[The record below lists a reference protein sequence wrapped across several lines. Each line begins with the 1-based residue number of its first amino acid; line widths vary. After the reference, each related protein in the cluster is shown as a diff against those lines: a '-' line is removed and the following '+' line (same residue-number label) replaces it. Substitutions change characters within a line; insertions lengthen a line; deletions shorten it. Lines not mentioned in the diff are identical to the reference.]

1 MVELTTVLLL
11 ATVAFAGGAF
21 GAALGA
27 LPAFAFTGFVVI
39 AGEVVTIGRNL
50 TTAAAGEIGTA
61 GAYGLTASVGLG
73 AGFGPHVAFAG
84 GAAAAAYAARRG
96 KMNTGFDY
104 HEAKNITYSL
114 GTDVD
119 VLAVGGAFGAVG
131 YLVYHVSLNTLAL
144 PFEPFAFSI
153 VVTALLHRIAFGYP
167 LVGRVR
173 GGLLDMSPYERG
185 ERRAPGP
192 GGEEVITDGGL
203 GSNAAHTSGIEPTHR
218 EPDERRY
225 VVEPWLPQ
233 QYEWADVAVL
243 GAVVGVFG
251 AFVAYVTAS
260 PFLGFGIAAASLL
273 FLSLGMERFPVTH
286 HMALPAGLVT
296 VALAPGAPGPSLTA
310 ATLQATVPLWLVVA
324 GGALFGLLGGL
335 LGELAQRALYAHAD
349 THLDPP
355 AVSILL
361 TTLLLAVL
369 DIAGVFSQA
378 FVPTLGI

>member
-11 ATVAFAGGAF
+11 TAVAFAGGAF

-39 AGEVVTIGRNL
+39 AGEVVNIAGNL
-50 TTAAAGEIGTA
+50 SAVGAGPPSA
-61 GAYGLTASVGLG
+61 LGAYGLTANIGLG

-104 HEAKNITYSL
+104 HEAKNITYAL
-114 GTDVD
+114 GTDID

-153 VVTALLHRIAFGYP
+153 VVTAILHRIAFGYP

-185 ERRAPGP
+185 ERREPTDGTATA
-192 GGEEVITDGGL
+192 TDGGL
-203 GSNAAHTSGIEPTHR
+203 GSNAAHTSGIAPTHR
-218 EPDERRY
+218 DPDERRY

-233 QYEWADVAVL
+233 QYEWADVAFL
-243 GAVVGVFG
+243 GALVGIFS
-251 AFVAYVTAS
+251 AYVAYVTAS
-260 PFLGFGIAAASLL
+260 PFLGFGIAAASLV
-273 FLSLGMERFPVTH
+273 FLALGMERFPVTH

-296 VALAPGAPGPSLTA
+296 VALVPGAPGSGLTA
-310 ATLQATVPLWLVVA
+310 ATVQATVPLWMVIA
-324 GGALFGLLGGL
+324 GGALLGLLGGL
-335 LGELAQRALYAHAD
+335 LGELCQRVLYAHAD

-355 AVSILL
+355 AASIVL

-378 FVPTLGI
+378 FVPTLGL